1 VLISEFIKN
10 YKVNQIVNP
19 DVEQLIDKCLS
30 ELKTFYG
37 YEGDNYEPNNW
48 GLDVLKDEE
57 SRLNQDPDELIR
69 YVEDVSIQMG
79 NEVEFNIL
87 SGTKDRIYKYKN
99 RTVLTGVDDKL
110 IDIDFIK
117 IPLLLAMRELI
128 KVYPQEHPMVTSI
141 VKITRLITCSEQLR
155 LLIKLSD
162 LWCDL
167 SQRNFD
173 QSKVDERDVKHDLKP
188 MNKLKKEVV
197 FGLVNDELKKNK
209 STSITDLVKLVKKP
223 FEDKIDDINLEGKV
237 SESDQDEFL
246 NNVKPITFKRWV
258 TEAIKQP

>member
-1 VLISEFIKN
+1 MLISEFIKN
-10 YKVNQIVNP
+10 YKVNQVVNP

-48 GLDVLKDEE
+48 GLDVLTDEE
-57 SRLNQDPDELIR
+57 NRLNQDPDELIR

-79 NEVEFNIL
+79 NEAEFNIS
-87 SGTKDRIYKYKN
+87 SGTKDRVYKYQN
-99 RTVLTGVDDKL
+99 RTVVKGIDEKL

-128 KVYPQEHPMVTSI
+128 NVYQQEHPMVSSI
-141 VKITRLITCSEQLR
+141 VKITGLITCSEQLR
-155 LLIKLSD
+155 LLIKLSH
-162 LWCDL
+162 LWDDL

-188 MNKLKKEVV
+188 MNKFKKEIV
-197 FGLVNDELKKNK
+197 FGLVGEELKKDK
-209 STSITDLVKLVKKP
+209 SKSIKELVKLTKKP
-223 FEDKIDDINLEGKV
+223 FENKIDKITLGNTISKSDIV
-237 SESDQDEFL
+237 EFL
-246 NNVKPITFKRWV
+246 YDVKLTTFKRWV
-258 TEAIKQP
+258 TEAKNNN

>member
-10 YKVNQIVNP
+10 YKVNQVVNP
-19 DVEQLIDKCLS
+19 DIEQLIDKCLS

-37 YEGDNYEPNNW
+37 YEGDNYEPSNW
-48 GLDVLKDEE
+48 GLDVLTDEE
-57 SRLNQDPDELIR
+57 NRLKQDPDELIR

-79 NEVEFNIL
+79 NEVEFNIS
-87 SGTKDRIYKYKN
+87 SGTKDRVYKYKN
-99 RTVLTGVDDKL
+99 RTVLTDVDDKL

-128 KVYPQEHPMVTSI
+128 KVYQQEHPIVSSI

-155 LLIKLSD
+155 LLIKLSN
-162 LWCDL
+162 LWGDL
-167 SQRNFD
+167 SQRNYD
-173 QSKVDERDVKHDLKP
+173 QNTVNEANVKHDLKP
-188 MNKLKKEVV
+188 MNKLKKEIV

-209 STSITDLVKLVKKP
+209 STSITDLVKLIKKP
-223 FEDKIDDINLEGKV
+223 FEKKINEINLEGKI

-246 NNVKPITFKRWV
+246 NNVKPIAFKRWV
-258 TEAIKQP
+258 TESTKQP